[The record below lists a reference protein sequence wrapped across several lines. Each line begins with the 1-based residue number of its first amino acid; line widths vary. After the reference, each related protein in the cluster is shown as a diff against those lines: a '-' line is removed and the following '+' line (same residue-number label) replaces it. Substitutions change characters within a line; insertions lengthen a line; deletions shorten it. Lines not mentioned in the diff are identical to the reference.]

1 MNEHNDSLEPLREQ
15 EATEMAIVTG
25 TPESFGFP
33 ENPTMQQTQCW
44 KNQER
49 VLDAIQRTGTMH
61 SAAIAAGLTVLAL
74 ERWMGVD
81 LYGFKKRREMALQVY
96 DDMLDAEIDRRAVEG
111 VDKPVIYKGEITGT
125 YKEYSDNLL
134 MFRRKQRDP
143 SYRDNY
149 TTEILNTRTD
159 VRITKITVRSVH
171 DLPAVDEGQTLPE
184 LPAQEP
190 VTDAEYR
197 ELPEGEEEGAESR
210 EIREQG

>member
-1 MNEHNDSLEPLREQ
+1 MVNDHEQGIEPLREQ
-15 EATEMAIVTG
+15 GDETSELDIPTG
-25 TPESFGFP
+25 GPEDFGFP
-33 ENPTMQQTQCW
+33 ANPTMQQTQCW

-49 VLDAIQRTGTMH
+49 VLDAIQGTGTMH
-61 SAAIAAGLTVLAL
+61 SAAIAAGLTVWAVD
-74 ERWMGVD
+74 RWVTTD
-81 LYGFKKRREMALQVY
+81 LYSFKKRREMALQVY

-111 VDKPVIYKGEITGT
+111 VDKPVIHKGEITGT

-149 TTEILNTRTD
+149 TTEITTNKTD

-171 DLPAVDEGQTLPE
+171 DLPMVDQVPEVRE
-184 LPAQEP
+184 LPAPEP

-197 ELPEGEEEGAESR
+197 ELPEGDEEVKDE
-210 EIREQG
+210 

>member
-1 MNEHNDSLEPLREQ
+1 MNGHDHSIEPLREQ
-15 EATEMAIVTG
+15 GDEATELDIPTG
-25 TPESFGFP
+25 GPEDFGFP
-33 ENPTMQQTQCW
+33 ANPTMQQTQCW

-49 VLDAIQRTGTMH
+49 ALDAIQRTGTMH
-61 SAAIAAGLTVLAL
+61 SAAIAAGLTVWAL
-74 ERWMGVD
+74 DRWVNAD

-149 TTEILNTRTD
+149 TTEITTNRTD
-159 VRITKITVRSVH
+159 VRITKITVRSIR
-171 DLPAVDEGQTLPE
+171 DLDSGDNTS
-184 LPAQEP
+184 
-190 VTDAEYR
+190 
-197 ELPEGEEEGAESR
+197 GH
-210 EIREQG
+210 